1 MEPSTKRP
9 LAPTPELIAEILGR
23 IAEGQALRR
32 ICTEPHAP
40 SIGTFYAWM
49 ARDAELAERYVRAR
63 EDQAE
68 TLADEIAEIADDETL
83 PSDSRRIRIDARK
96 WIAAKLKPKRYGEKI
111 QAEHSGPNG
120 GAIPFETVVRKV
132 VDPKGEK

>member
-32 ICTEPHAP
+32 ICTEPHTPA
-40 SIGTFYAWM
+40 IGTFYAWM
-49 ARDAELAERYVRAR
+49 ARDGELAERYVRAR

-96 WIAAKLKPKRYGEKI
+96 WIAAKLKPKRYGDKLS
-111 QAEHSGPNG
+111 AELTGANG
-120 GAIPFETVVRKV
+120 GPLKV
-132 VDPKGEK
+132 LRVSGEEAEL

>member
-23 IAEGQALRR
+23 IAEGESLRR
-32 ICTEPHAP
+32 ICKDETSP
-40 SIGTFYAWM
+40 SIVRFYQWLADDEALQKQYAQ
-49 ARDAELAERYVRAR
+49 ARDE
-63 EDQAE
+63 QAD
-68 TLADEIAEIADDETL
+68 TYADEITEISDDEAI
-83 PSDSRRIRIDARK
+83 PADSRRIRIDARK
-96 WIAAKLKPKRYGEKI
+96 WIACKLKPKKYGDKLV
-111 QAEHSGPNG
+111 AEHSGPNG